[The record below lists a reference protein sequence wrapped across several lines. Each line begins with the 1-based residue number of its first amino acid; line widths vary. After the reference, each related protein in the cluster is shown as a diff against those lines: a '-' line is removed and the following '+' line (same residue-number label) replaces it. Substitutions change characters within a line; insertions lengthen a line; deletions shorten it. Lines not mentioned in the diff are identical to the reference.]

1 MNSLSGIQV
10 VPFEPSQNRKER
22 KRFVDLAWKVNAKDP
37 VWVPPLRLTVE
48 DALDTK
54 KNPFYKHARIRCWN
68 AYAGDE
74 HIGRIAAIVDDRHN
88 EFHSEQT
95 GFWGF
100 FECENDPEVA
110 STLFRAAE
118 EWLRSQG
125 MKISRG
131 PANPSLNH
139 ECGLV
144 VNSFNRAPYV
154 MMTHNPAYYVGLVEE
169 QGYFK
174 AKDLLA
180 FDMTPANFDPRVV
193 KIAERVKKRGKVEIR
208 PINMKR
214 FHEEVQL
221 IREIYNN
228 AWEKNWGFVPMD
240 DADFKHMAK
249 SLKDVI
255 WPEFCQ
261 LGFVNGKAVGFS
273 LSLPDI
279 NQVLKTIPDGRLLP
293 FGIFKLLSG
302 LRPKAKKIDRV
313 RVITL
318 GVVPEWRASG
328 LASVFYVEAYRQA
341 EKLGLNGPSEMSW
354 ILEDNKEMIS
364 AIEAFAGRPAYKTFR
379 IYDKNL

>member
-1 MNSLSGIQV
+1 MSDLRLV
-10 VPFEPSQNRKER
+10 DFEPSENRAER
-22 KRFVDLAWKVNAKDP
+22 KKFIQLAWKINASDP

-48 DALDTK
+48 DNLDTR
-54 KNPFYKHARIRCWN
+54 KNPFYKHAKIRCWN
-68 AYAGDE
+68 AYRAGE
-74 HIGRIAAIVDDRHN
+74 HVGRISATVDNRHN
-88 EFHSEQT
+88 EFHKERT

-100 FECENDPEVA
+100 FECIEDPAVSSA
-110 STLFRAAE
+110 LFAAAE
-118 EWLRSQG
+118 TWIREQG
-125 MKISRG
+125 MEICRG

-139 ECGLV
+139 EAGLV
-144 VNSFNRAPYV
+144 INAFDRAPYV
-154 MMTHNPAYYVGLVEE
+154 MMPHNPAYYVGLVEKA
-169 QGYFK
+169 GYKK
-174 AKDLLA
+174 AKDLFA
-180 FDMTPANFDPRVV
+180 FDMTPSDFDPRVV
-193 KIAERVKKRGKVEIR
+193 RIAEKVKARGKVEIR

-214 FHEEVQL
+214 FQEEVQL

-240 DADFKHMAK
+240 DEEFKHLAK

-261 LGFVNGKAVGFS
+261 LGFVNGKAIGFA

-279 NQVLKTIPDGRLLP
+279 NQVLKGIPSGKLLP
-293 FGIFKLLSG
+293 FGIFKLLNG
-302 LRPKAKKIDRV
+302 LRPKAKVIDRV

-328 LASVFYVEAYRQA
+328 LASVFYCATYKQA
-341 EKLGLNGPSEMSW
+341 EAMGLHGPSEMSW
-354 ILEDNKEMIS
+354 ILEDNRDMIS

>member
-1 MNSLSGIQV
+1 MSGIQLKE
-10 VPFEPSQNRKER
+10 FEPQENRGER
-22 KRFVDLAWKVNAKDP
+22 KRFIELAWKINSKDAA
-37 VWVPPLRLTVE
+37 WVPPLRLTVE
-48 DALDTK
+48 DALDSR

-88 EFHSEQT
+88 EFHGEKT

-100 FECENDPEVA
+100 FECENDEAVSA
-110 STLFRAAE
+110 SLFGAAE
-118 EWLRSQG
+118 KWLREQG

-131 PANPSLNH
+131 PANPSLNN

-144 VNSFNRAPYV
+144 TNSFNRAPYV
-154 MMTHNPAYYVGLVEE
+154 MMPHNPAYYVGLVEK
-169 QGYFK
+169 QGYAK

-193 KIAERVKKRGKVEIR
+193 RIAEKVKARGKVEIR

-214 FHEEVQL
+214 FQEEVQL
-221 IREIYNN
+221 IREIYNS

-240 DADFKHMAK
+240 DAEFKHLAK

-261 LGFVNGKAVGFS
+261 LGFVNGKPIGFA

-279 NQVLKTIPDGRLLP
+279 NQVLKNIPSGKLLP
-293 FGIFKLLSG
+293 FGIFTLLSG
-302 LRPKAKKIDRV
+302 LKPKAKKIDRV

-341 EKLGLNGPSEMSW
+341 QALGLNGPSEMSW

-379 IYDKNL
+379 IFDKSL